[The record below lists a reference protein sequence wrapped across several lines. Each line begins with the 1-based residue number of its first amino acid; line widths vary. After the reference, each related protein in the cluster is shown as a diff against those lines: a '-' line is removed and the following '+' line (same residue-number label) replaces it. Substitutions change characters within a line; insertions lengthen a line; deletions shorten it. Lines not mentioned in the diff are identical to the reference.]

1 MNYEQYLSD
10 RVLNL
15 KPSGIRRFFDLAAQM
30 DDILSLSVGEPDF
43 DTPRPIIQAG
53 IRSLENG
60 ETHYTGN
67 AGRIEL
73 REALAIHLEKL
84 HHVQYKPEDEI
95 FFTVGG
101 SEGLYIT
108 AAALLNPGDEII
120 IPTPCFVSYQGVAIL
135 ADAKIV
141 EVATTMENNFDLD
154 PKEIEKAI
162 TPKTKAILLGFPSN
176 PTGAVASREMLLE
189 VARLAEE
196 HDLIVISDEMYDQ
209 IIYDGEHVCFSTLPN
224 MWERTILLGG
234 FSKDYAMTGWR
245 IGYACGPKP
254 LIEKMLFIHQYMI
267 MCVNTTAQDAAIE
280 ALQTGQEYVYE
291 MVEEYKRRRD
301 YIYKRLIDMG
311 LPTVKPSGAFYAFPN
326 ITHSGLNS
334 MEFCEQFL
342 QEEKVAIVP
351 GDAFGEA
358 GEGFVRICYAT
369 SMENITEAMNRLEHF
384 LRKFN

>member
-30 DDILSLSVGEPDF
+30 DDILSLSIGEPDF
-43 DTPRPIIQAG
+43 DTPLPIIQAG
-53 IRSLENG
+53 IRSLEKG

-84 HHVQYKPEDEI
+84 HHVRYKPEGEI
-95 FFTVGG
+95 FLTVGG
-101 SEGLYIT
+101 SEGLYVT
-108 AAALLNPGDEII
+108 AAAFLNPGDEII
-120 IPTPCFVSYQGVAIL
+120 IPTPCFVSYQGVSIL

-209 IIYDGEHVCFSTLPN
+209 IIYDGEHICFSTLPN

-234 FSKDYAMTGWR
+234 FSKDFAMTGWR

-280 ALQTGQEYVYE
+280 ALQIGQEYVYE
-291 MVEEYKRRRD
+291 MVEEYKHRRD
-301 YIYKRLIDMG
+301 YIFKRLTDMG
-311 LPTVKPSGAFYAFPN
+311 LPMVKPSGAFYAFPN
-326 ITHSGLNS
+326 ISHSGLSS

-342 QEEKVAIVP
+342 KEEKVAIVP
-351 GDAFGEA
+351 GDAFGDA
-358 GEGFVRICYAT
+358 GKGFVRICYAN

-384 LRKFN
+384 LQKFK